1 MLTDF
6 GYAKLYDYS
15 MSIAGSLIYRDYCDS
30 LKGTPGFMAP
40 EFFME
45 DPTGLKYTA
54 TVDIF
59 SLGLMYSVI
68 FEHSQGNKNL
78 YPMSGK
84 SK

>member
-45 DPTGLKYTA
+45 DPTELKYTA

-59 SLGLMYSVI
+59 SLGLMYFI
-68 FEHSQGNKNL
+68 IYEYSQTNKNL

-84 SK
+84 YK